1 MQDKLSADTLD
12 DLRVNPESGPFTARR
27 ERHGY
32 EASMTPREILSVS
45 QTEGLSAVSPNEED
59 APDEDDGDLG
69 AAMRVRLKR
78 IERIRTSEG
87 SERLKFVAAISEIV
101 ELLSVTHTEVALWL
115 LHLVSALRDLDLGRI
130 DPLFVPNK
138 IDSRPPDATRVWY
151 ARAMVAAA
159 AQSLIDHFGITRT
172 EAAEEIA
179 EEFSELRNVV
189 KSRAS
194 LPASIESWRN
204 EFRKRRVKNRGAH
217 HCYCVHLGTLS
228 QTWAGEGLLKT
239 SKTPAPDR
247 VRQSIQII
255 LEGAAERARELA
267 HQGLSPHSSP

>member
-159 AQSLIDHFGITRT
+159 AQSPNRPLWDNANRSGGRD
-172 EAAEEIA
+172 
-179 EEFSELRNVV
+179 S
-189 KSRAS
+189 
-194 LPASIESWRN
+194 
-204 EFRKRRVKNRGAH
+204 RRVFRTSECRQVEGVATGLNRVMA
-217 HCYCVHLGTLS
+217 
-228 QTWAGEGLLKT
+228 
-239 SKTPAPDR
+239 
-247 VRQSIQII
+247 
-255 LEGAAERARELA
+255 
-267 HQGLSPHSSP
+267 